1 MSFVE
6 IKALIRSEQKR
17 QHNRFI
23 ETDDLNSY
31 LLKIQ
36 NNAEFI
42 THYITGQCAGF
53 IAFYCNDEAKEL
65 AFITLV
71 LLAPE
76 FRGRGL
82 AKNLINYT
90 LDYCKKNGF
99 KKCGLQVRKDNFSA
113 IKLYEKCGFII
124 ESDNDEKIL
133 MSIVL

>member
-6 IKALIRSEQKR
+6 IKSLIKAEQKR
-17 QHNRFI
+17 QQNRFI

-42 THYITGQCAGF
+42 THYIAGQCAGF

-90 LDYCKKNGF
+90 LEYCSKNGF
-99 KKCGLQVRKDNFSA
+99 KKCRLQVRKDNCSA
-113 IKLYEKCGFII
+113 IKLYENCGFIT
-124 ESDNDEKIL
+124 ESYNDEKIL
-133 MSIVL
+133 MSVAF